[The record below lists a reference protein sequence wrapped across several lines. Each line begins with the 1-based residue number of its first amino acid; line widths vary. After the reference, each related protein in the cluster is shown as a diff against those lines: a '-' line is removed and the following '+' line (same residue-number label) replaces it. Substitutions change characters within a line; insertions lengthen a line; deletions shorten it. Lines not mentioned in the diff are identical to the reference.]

1 MKDDMDATGTNSSIL
16 AMDRDLQPPL
26 YNKREIALVRGE
38 GVTLWDADGNSYLD
52 AMSNYGVNVLGHA
65 HPAVTE
71 AITRQAGTL
80 ISCHQSFAN
89 DVRATFLEALLAL
102 APDNLTKAFLCSSGA
117 EAIEA
122 GLKFARVAT
131 GRWNMVATRGAYHG
145 RTGAASE
152 VTGGKHSQQAG
163 GAGVVTHV
171 PYNNLDAL
179 DGAVDDQTAA
189 IIIEP
194 IQGEGGIN
202 VPDDGYLLAAA
213 EIAHRNGALLILD
226 EVQTTLR
233 TGLVFAANHDGVQ
246 PDILCTAKGLAN
258 GVPIGATL
266 VSDAIAAE
274 LGGGIYGS
282 TFGGNPLA
290 CAAGLATLTAI
301 EQGDLLASS
310 VELGEHLRSGISGL
324 NHAKIK
330 SVRGRGLMTGVEFR
344 VRVTPILR
352 GLQERGVLALPAG
365 SLVLRFLPAL
375 IIEPADIDR
384 IVSILDETLTA
395 IG

>member
-1 MKDDMDATGTNSSIL
+1 MIDTSSNSAIL
-16 AMDRDLQPPL
+16 EVDRDLQPPL
-26 YNKREIALVRGE
+26 YVKRDIALVRGE
-38 GVTLWDADGNSYLD
+38 GVTLWDAEGNSYLD

-89 DVRATFLEALLAL
+89 DVRAEFLQALLAI
-102 APDNLTKAFLCSSGA
+102 APDNLTKAYLCNSGA

-122 GLKFARVAT
+122 GLKFARVVT

-163 GAGVVTHV
+163 GAGAVTHV
-171 PYNNLDAL
+171 PFNNLDAL

-213 EIAHRNGALLILD
+213 QIARRNGALLILD

-233 TGLVFAANHDGVQ
+233 TGMPFAAGHDGVF

-266 VSDAIAAE
+266 TTDDIAAE

-290 CAAGLATLTAI
+290 CAAGLATLRTV
-301 EQGDLLASS
+301 EQEDLLAKSI
-310 VELGEHLRSGISGL
+310 ELGDRLRAGIGAL
-324 NHAKIK
+324 DHKQIK
-330 SVRGRGLMTGVEFR
+330 AVRGRGLMTGVEFR
-344 VRVTPILR
+344 VRVTSILR

-365 SLVLRFLPAL
+365 SLVLRFLPPL
-375 IIEPADIDR
+375 IVESSDIDR
-384 IVSILDETLTA
+384 IVTALDETLSA
-395 IG
+395 MN

>member
-1 MKDDMDATGTNSSIL
+1 MNASSLNSAIL
-16 AMDRDLQPPL
+16 EVDRDLQPPL
-26 YNKREIALVRGE
+26 YNKRDIALVRGE

-52 AMSNYGVNVLGHA
+52 SMSNYGVNVLGHA

-71 AITRQAGTL
+71 AITKQAATL
-80 ISCHQSFAN
+80 INCHQSFAN
-89 DVRATFLEALLAL
+89 DVRAKFLEALLAL
-102 APDNLTKAFLCSSGA
+102 APSNLTRAFLCSSGA
-117 EAIEA
+117 ESIEA

-131 GRWNMVATRGAYHG
+131 GRWNVVAARGGYHG

-152 VTGGKHSQQAG
+152 VTGGKHSRQAG

-171 PYNNLDAL
+171 PYDNIDAL
-179 DGAVDDQTAA
+179 SGAVDDQTAA
-189 IIIEP
+189 IILEP

-202 VPDDGYLLAAA
+202 VPSDDYLLAAA
-213 EIAHRNGALLILD
+213 EVARHHGALLILD

-233 TGLVFAANHDGVQ
+233 TGAPFAAVHAGVQ

-266 VSDAIAAE
+266 VTDAIAAE

-290 CAAGLATLTAI
+290 CAAGLATLITI
-301 EQGDLLASS
+301 QEEGLLERSI
-310 VELGEHLRSGISGL
+310 ELGERLRNGIAAL
-324 NHAKIK
+324 EQPKIK
-330 SVRGRGLMTGVEFR
+330 AVRGRGLMNGVEFR

-365 SLVLRFLPAL
+365 SLVLRFLPPL
-375 IIEPADIDR
+375 TISESDIDR
-384 IVSILDETLTA
+384 IVSTLDETLTA
-395 IG
+395 LG

>member
-1 MKDDMDATGTNSSIL
+1 M
-16 AMDRDLQPPL
+16 
-26 YNKREIALVRGE
+26 
-38 GVTLWDADGNSYLD
+38 TLWDAEGTSYLD

-65 HPAVTE
+65 HPAVTA
-71 AITRQAGTL
+71 AIAKQAGTL

-89 DVRATFLEALLAL
+89 DVRAQFLEALLAL
-102 APDNLTKAFLCSSGA
+102 APENLTKAYLCNSGA

-131 GRWNMVATRGAYHG
+131 GRQNMVATRGAYHG
-145 RTGAASE
+145 RTAAASE
-152 VTGGKHSQQAG
+152 VTGGKHSKQAGAG
-163 GAGVVTHV
+163 GAVTHV

-213 EIAHRNGALLILD
+213 QIAQRNGALLILD

-233 TGLVFAANHDGVQ
+233 TGVTFAAEHDGVQ

-266 VSDAIAAE
+266 VSDAVAGE

-290 CAAGLATLTAI
+290 CAAGLATLQTIAA
-301 EQGDLLASS
+301 EQLLQKS
-310 VELGEHLRSGISGL
+310 VELGEQLRSGIEGL
-324 NHAKIK
+324 NQPGIRA
-330 SVRGRGLMTGVEFR
+330 VRGRGLMTGVEFR
-344 VRVTPILR
+344 TRVTPILR
-352 GLQERGVLALPAG
+352 GLQERRVLALPAG
-365 SLVLRFLPAL
+365 SLVIRFLPPLTVQPTDVERMIAT
-375 IIEPADIDR
+375 
-384 IVSILDETLTA
+384 LDETLTA
-395 IG
+395 LS

>member
-1 MKDDMDATGTNSSIL
+1 MNTRSTNSAIL
-16 AMDRDLQPPL
+16 EVDRDLQPPL

-38 GVTLWDADGNSYLD
+38 GVTLWDAEGNSYLD

-89 DVRATFLEALLAL
+89 DVRAQFLEALLAL
-102 APDNLTKAFLCSSGA
+102 APDNLTRAFLCSSGA
-117 EAIEA
+117 ESIEA
-122 GLKFARVAT
+122 GLKFARVVT
-131 GRWNMVATRGAYHG
+131 GRWNVVAARGAYHG

-152 VTGGKHSQQAG
+152 ATGGKHSQQAG
-163 GAGVVTHV
+163 GADVVTHV

-179 DGAVDDQTAA
+179 AGAVDDQTAA
-189 IIIEP
+189 IILEP

-202 VPDDGYLLAAA
+202 VPDDDFLLAAS
-213 EIAHRNGALLILD
+213 EIARQNGALLILD

-233 TGLVFAANHDGVQ
+233 TGAAFAANHTGVE

-266 VSDAIAAE
+266 VTEAVAAE

-301 EQGDLLASS
+301 QDEGLLERSI
-310 VELGEHLRSGISGL
+310 ELGERLRNGIAAL
-324 NHAKIK
+324 EQPKIK
-330 SVRGRGLMTGVEFR
+330 AVRGKGLMTGVEFR
-344 VRVTPILR
+344 VRVTPVLR
-352 GLQERGVLALPAG
+352 GLQQRGVLALPAG
-365 SLVLRFLPAL
+365 SLVLRFLPPL
-375 IIEPADIDR
+375 TISEDDIDR
-384 IVSILDETLTA
+384 IVSTLDETLTA
-395 IG
+395 LG

>member
-1 MKDDMDATGTNSSIL
+1 MVLNTNSDIL
-16 AMDRDLQPPL
+16 AVDRDLQPAL
-26 YNKREIALVRGE
+26 YNKREIALVRGN
-38 GVTLWDADGNSYLD
+38 GVTLWDAEGKSYLD

-71 AITRQAGTL
+71 AITQQAGML

-89 DVRATFLEALLAL
+89 DVRARFLEVLLAL
-102 APDNLTKAFLCSSGA
+102 APENLTRAFLCNSGA

-131 GRWNMVATRGAYHG
+131 GRPNMVAARGAYHG
-145 RTGAASE
+145 RTAAASE
-152 VTGGKHSQQAG
+152 VTGGKHSKQSGGG
-163 GAGVVTHV
+163 GAVTHV

-213 EIAHRNGALLILD
+213 QIAQRNGALLILD

-233 TGLVFAANHDGVQ
+233 TGVAFAAAHDGVE

-258 GVPIGATL
+258 GVPIGAAL
-266 VSDAIAAE
+266 VSDAVAAE

-290 CAAGLATLTAI
+290 CAAGLATLQTI
-301 EQGDLLASS
+301 EAEGLLPSS
-310 VELGEHLRSGISGL
+310 VELGEQLRSGIEGL
-324 NHAKIK
+324 NHPSIRA
-330 SVRGRGLMTGVEFR
+330 VRGRGLMTGVEFR
-344 VRVTPILR
+344 TRVTPILR

-365 SLVLRFLPAL
+365 SLVIRFLPPL
-375 IIEPADIDR
+375 IVQPTDVELM
-384 IVSILDETLTA
+384 VETLGEVLA
-395 IG
+395 AGS

>member
-1 MKDDMDATGTNSSIL
+1 MDAVSRNSTIL
-16 AMDRDLQPPL
+16 TTDRDLQPPL

-38 GVTLWDADGNSYLD
+38 GVTLWDADGNRYLD

-65 HPAVTE
+65 HPAVTD
-71 AITRQAGTL
+71 AITRQANTL

-89 DVRATFLEALLAL
+89 DVRAQFLEVLLGL
-102 APDNLTKAFLCSSGA
+102 TPPNLTKAFLCSSGA

-131 GRWNMVATRGAYHG
+131 GRWNVVATRGAYHG

-189 IIIEP
+189 IVVEP

-233 TGLVFAANHDGVQ
+233 TGLPFAAGHDGVQ

-266 VSDAIAAE
+266 VSDAISDE

-290 CAAGLATLTAI
+290 CAAGLATLQTV
-301 EQGDLLASS
+301 ERENLLHAS
-310 VELGEHLRSGISGL
+310 VELGEQLRSGIQAL
-324 NHAKIK
+324 NQPAIK

-344 VRVTPILR
+344 IRVTPLLR

-365 SLVLRFLPAL
+365 SLVLRFLPPL
-375 IIEPADIDR
+375 IIQPGDIDC
-384 IVSILDETLTA
+384 IVTTLDETLSA
-395 IG
+395 IAAPK

>member
-1 MKDDMDATGTNSSIL
+1 MVLNTNSDIL
-16 AMDRDLQPPL
+16 AVDRGLQPAL

-38 GVTLWDADGNSYLD
+38 GVTLWDAEGKSYLD

-71 AITRQAGTL
+71 AITQQAGTL

-89 DVRATFLEALLAL
+89 DVRARFLEVLLAL
-102 APDNLTKAFLCSSGA
+102 APENLTRAFLCNSGA

-131 GRWNMVATRGAYHG
+131 GRPNMVAARGAYHG
-145 RTGAASE
+145 RTAAASE
-152 VTGGKHSQQAG
+152 VTGGKHSMQSGDG
-163 GAGVVTHV
+163 GAVTHV

-213 EIAHRNGALLILD
+213 QIAQRNGALLILD

-233 TGLVFAANHDGVQ
+233 TGVAFAAAHDGVQ

-258 GVPIGATL
+258 GVPIGAAL
-266 VSDAIAAE
+266 VSDAVAAE

-290 CAAGLATLTAI
+290 CAAGLATLQTI
-301 EQGDLLASS
+301 EAEGLLPSS
-310 VELGEHLRSGISGL
+310 VELGEQLRSGIEGL
-324 NHAKIK
+324 NHPSIRA
-330 SVRGRGLMTGVEFR
+330 VRGRGLMTGVEFR
-344 VRVTPILR
+344 TRVTPILR

-365 SLVLRFLPAL
+365 SLVIRFLPPL
-375 IIEPADIDR
+375 IIQPTDVELM
-384 IVSILDETLTA
+384 VETLGETLA
-395 IG
+395 TGS

>member
-1 MKDDMDATGTNSSIL
+1 MDTVSKNSEIL
-16 AMDRDLQPPL
+16 AVDRDLQPPL

-71 AITRQAGTL
+71 AISRQAGTL

-89 DVRATFLEALLAL
+89 DVRAKFLETLLGL
-102 APDNLTKAFLCSSGA
+102 APENLTKAFLCSSGA

-122 GLKFARVAT
+122 GLKFARVVT

-152 VTGGKHSQQAG
+152 VTGGKHSAQAG

-202 VPDDGYLLAAA
+202 LPDDGYLLAAA
-213 EIAHRNGALLILD
+213 QIAHRNGALLILD

-233 TGLVFAANHDGVQ
+233 TGVFFAAEQDGVE

-258 GVPIGATL
+258 GVPIGATI
-266 VSDAIAAE
+266 VSDAVAAE

-290 CAAGLATLTAI
+290 CAAGLATLQTVQS
-301 EQGDLLASS
+301 ENLLATSI
-310 VELGEHLRSGISGL
+310 ELGDRLRSGIEGL
-324 NHAKIK
+324 SQPAIRG
-330 SVRGRGLMTGVEFR
+330 VRGRGLMTGVEFR
-344 VRVTPILR
+344 TRVTPILR

-365 SLVLRFLPAL
+365 SLILRFLPAL
-375 IIEPADIDR
+375 TIQPADIDR
-384 IVSILDETLTA
+384 IIGTLDETLSSMS
-395 IG
+395 

>member
-1 MKDDMDATGTNSSIL
+1 MDVLSTNSEIL
-16 AMDRDLQPPL
+16 AVDRDLQPPL
-26 YNKREIALVRGE
+26 YTKRDIALVRGE
-38 GVTLWDADGNSYLD
+38 GVTLWDAEGNSYLD

-65 HPAVTE
+65 HPVVTE
-71 AITRQAGTL
+71 AISSQAATL

-89 DVRATFLEALLAL
+89 DIRARFLEELLSH
-102 APDNLTKAFLCSSGA
+102 APQPLTKAFLCNSGA

-122 GLKFARVAT
+122 GLKFARVVT

-152 VTGGKHSQQAG
+152 VTGGKHSKQAG
-163 GAGVVTHV
+163 GAGSVTHV

-202 VPDDGYLLAAA
+202 VPDEGYLTAAA
-213 EIAHRNGALLILD
+213 QIAHRNGALLILD
-226 EVQTTLR
+226 EVQTALR
-233 TGLVFAANHDGVQ
+233 TGTMFAAQREDAQ
-246 PDILCTAKGLAN
+246 PDILCTAKGIAN
-258 GVPIGATL
+258 GVPVGATL
-266 VSDAIAAE
+266 VSDVIAAE

-290 CAAGLATLTAI
+290 CAAGLATLQTVQQ
-301 EQGDLLASS
+301 ENLLETS
-310 VELGEHLRSGISGL
+310 VELGDKLRAGIEALGDPR
-324 NHAKIK
+324 IK
-330 SVRGRGLMTGVEFR
+330 AVRGRGLMTGVEFR
-344 VRVTPILR
+344 TRVTPILR

-365 SLVLRFLPAL
+365 SLVIRFLPPL
-375 IIEPADIDR
+375 IIQQPDIDR
-384 IVSILDETLTA
+384 IVGTLGDTLA
-395 IG
+395 SLK

>member
-1 MKDDMDATGTNSSIL
+1 MTTMTTNSDIL
-16 AMDRDLQPPL
+16 AVDRDLQPAL

-38 GVTLWDADGNSYLD
+38 GVTLWDVEGKSYLD

-65 HPAVTE
+65 HPVVTE
-71 AITRQAGTL
+71 AIAKQAGTL

-89 DVRATFLEALLAL
+89 DVRAQFLETLLAL
-102 APDNLTKAFLCSSGA
+102 APDNLTRAFLCNSGA

-131 GRWNMVATRGAYHG
+131 GRPNMVAARGAYHG
-145 RTGAASE
+145 RTAAASE
-152 VTGGKHSQQAG
+152 VTGGKHSKQSGGG
-163 GAGVVTHV
+163 GAVTHV

-213 EIAHRNGALLILD
+213 QIAQRNGALLILD

-233 TGLVFAANHDGVQ
+233 TGVVFAAAHDGVQ

-266 VSDAIAAE
+266 VSDAVGAE

-290 CAAGLATLTAI
+290 CAAGLATLQVI
-301 EQGDLLASS
+301 EAENLLQNSVKLGDQ
-310 VELGEHLRSGISGL
+310 LRSGIEGL
-324 NHAKIK
+324 NHPGIRA
-330 SVRGRGLMTGVEFR
+330 VRGRGLMTGVEFR
-344 VRVTPILR
+344 TRVTPILR

-365 SLVLRFLPAL
+365 SLIIRFLPPL
-375 IIEPADIDR
+375 IVEPADIER
-384 IVSILDETLTA
+384 MVETLGETLTA
-395 IG
+395 GS

>member
-1 MKDDMDATGTNSSIL
+1 MDVLSTNSEIL
-16 AMDRDLQPPL
+16 AVDRDLQPPL
-26 YNKREIALVRGE
+26 YTKRDIALVRGE
-38 GVTLWDADGNSYLD
+38 GVILWDAEGNSYLD

-71 AITRQAGTL
+71 AISNQAATL

-89 DVRATFLEALLAL
+89 DIRARFLEELLSH
-102 APDNLTKAFLCSSGA
+102 APQPLTKAFLCNSGA

-122 GLKFARVAT
+122 GLKFARVVT

-152 VTGGKHSQQAG
+152 VTGGKHSKQAG
-163 GAGVVTHV
+163 GAGSVTHV

-202 VPDDGYLLAAA
+202 VPDEGYLTAAA
-213 EIAHRNGALLILD
+213 QIAHRNGALLILD
-226 EVQTTLR
+226 EVQTALR
-233 TGLVFAANHDGVQ
+233 TGTMFAAQREDAQ
-246 PDILCTAKGLAN
+246 PDILCTAKGIAN
-258 GVPIGATL
+258 GVPVGATL

-290 CAAGLATLTAI
+290 CAAGLATLQTVQQ
-301 EQGDLLASS
+301 ENLLETS
-310 VELGEHLRSGISGL
+310 VELGDKLRAGIEALGDPR
-324 NHAKIK
+324 IK
-330 SVRGRGLMTGVEFR
+330 AVRGRGLMTGVEFR
-344 VRVTPILR
+344 TRVTPILR

-365 SLVLRFLPAL
+365 SLVIRFLPPL
-375 IIEPADIDR
+375 IIQQPDIDR
-384 IVSILDETLTA
+384 IVGTLGDTLA
-395 IG
+395 SLK